1 MPAVTQVPLCCSALS
16 QRAET
21 RAPARPQFLCDG
33 LEQDV
38 AMRKAGLSTTEL
50 LTVAS
55 GKMLLLHKLLPK
67 LRREGHKAGSQ
78 YPVSCARDVACMT
91 HSKPSMC
98 KGLGVV

>member
-1 MPAVTQVPLCCSALS
+1 MLLRTHNNKLTSARVCL
-16 QRAET
+16 
-21 RAPARPQFLCDG
+21 QFLCDG

-67 LRREGHKAGSQ
+67 LRCEGHKASSP
-78 YPVSCARDVACMT
+78 YSVSCARYPACMT
-91 HSKPSMC
+91 LS
-98 KGLGVV
+98 

>member
-1 MPAVTQVPLCCSALS
+1 MRVHGRQARASSHAGSLAHAA
-16 QRAET
+16 QRTAKELT
-21 RAPARPQFLCDG
+21 RRRACLQFLCDG

-67 LRREGHKAGSQ
+67 LHSEGHKANS
-78 YPVSCARDVACMT
+78 
-91 HSKPSMC
+91 
-98 KGLGVV
+98 